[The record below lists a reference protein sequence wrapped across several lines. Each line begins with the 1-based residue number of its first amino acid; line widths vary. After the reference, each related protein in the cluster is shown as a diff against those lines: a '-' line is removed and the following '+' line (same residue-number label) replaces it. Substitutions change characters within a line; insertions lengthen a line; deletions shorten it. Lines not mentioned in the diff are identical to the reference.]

1 MASTHVS
8 CLNISNYKVD
18 TSPALDNW
26 EGSVAKFLP
35 NQTCGSIPCSGN
47 KRASKGTFMRQLT
60 VKLSLR
66 YRLAAIAN
74 NKRIRLML
82 ELGTKCYRSCQSV
95 YCYNA

>member
-18 TSPALDNW
+18 TSPPLDNW
-26 EGSVAKFLP
+26 EGRVANFLP
-35 NQTCGSIPCSGN
+35 NQTCGSITCSGN

-74 NKRIRLML
+74 NKRISLML
-82 ELGTKCYRSCQSV
+82 KLGTKCYRSC
-95 YCYNA
+95 YNA